1 MLTLLALLPP
11 TAVLVLMLVFRRH
24 SAWAGTVG
32 WLLALL
38 IANRAFGIGWQPMLW
53 AQVRGLFT
61 ALKILTIVWGAFLF
75 YRTTEAAGTIE
86 ALVAHLRHLSPRR
99 EAQVLILAWG
109 FAAFLQG
116 VGGFGVPVAIV
127 APLMVA
133 LGFDPIT
140 AVLLPALGYSWAISF
155 GSLGASIL
163 ALSSVVAVDEV
174 PLAVACAAFLAPI
187 ALLAGWAV
195 LRLSGGSLR
204 RSGWLWLR
212 MGLAMGGVQLGAA
225 ALGLWNVAA
234 LLGALAALAVAV
246 VFAEGGRNE
255 VGEES
260 SAPRLVRTGLKSLR
274 TGLKSRCL
282 GVRVGMERLGLDL
295 PPLSRLLPYVILLA
309 LIAALR
315 FLPPLRALFD
325 VVMLRLTL
333 PTGPTPAISL
343 FGSTGTL
350 LFYASLA
357 TVGLARRWGRL
368 DRARLRRLRSDFF
381 QGVRRTTFG
390 LLVMVLLAAT
400 MEGAG
405 MIELLARSLAAL
417 ADGLF
422 APFAPWLGA
431 LVAFVTGSNMASNL
445 LVGALQARMASLL
458 GLRVVIILAA
468 QNAGAALG
476 SILSPAK
483 LMIGCSTVGMTG
495 REGEVMRALLRRF
508 LPWLVL
514 LALLSWA
521 LA

>member
-133 LGFDPIT
+133 LGFDPMT

-163 ALSSVVAVDEV
+163 ALGSVVAVDEGR
-174 PLAVACAAFLAPI
+174 LAVACAAFLAPI

-246 VFAEGGRNE
+246 VFAEGGRE
-255 VGEES
+255 GS
-260 SAPRLVRTGLKSLR
+260 RVRTGLERRR

-282 GVRVGMERLGLDL
+282 GVRVGIERRGLDL

-476 SILSPAK
+476 SVLSPAK

>member
-99 EAQVLILAWG
+99 ETQVLILAWG

-133 LGFDPIT
+133 LGFDPMT

-163 ALSSVVAVDEV
+163 ALSSVVAVDEGR
-174 PLAVACAAFLAPI
+174 LAVACAAFLAPI

-204 RSGWLWLR
+204 RSGRLWLR
-212 MGLAMGGVQLGAA
+212 MGLAMDGVQLGAA

-246 VFAEGGRNE
+246 LFAEGGRE
-255 VGEES
+255 GS
-260 SAPRLVRTGLKSLR
+260 RVRTGLKSRR

-282 GVRVGMERLGLDL
+282 EFRASLERRRTGLGRRGLDL

-445 LVGALQARMASLL
+445 LVGALQARMAALL

-476 SILSPAK
+476 SVLSPAK

>member
-11 TAVLVLMLVFRRH
+11 TAVLVLMLVFHRQ

-38 IANRAFGIGWQPMLW
+38 IASRAFGVGWQPMLW

-61 ALKILTIVWGAFLF
+61 ALKIITIVWGAFLF

-86 ALVAHLRHLSPRR
+86 ALVVHLRHLSPRR
-99 EAQVLILAWG
+99 ESQVLILAWG

-204 RSGWLWLR
+204 RSGRLWLM

-234 LLGALAALAVAV
+234 LLGALAGLAVAV
-246 VFAEGGRNE
+246 VLAEGGRNE
-255 VGEES
+255 VGEGS
-260 SAPRLVRTGLKSLR
+260 SAPRLACPDPER
-274 TGLKSRCL
+274 RC
-282 GVRVGMERLGLDL
+282 VDL
-295 PPLSRLLPYVILLA
+295 PPLSRLLPYLILLA

-315 FLPPLRALFD
+315 FIPPLRALFD

-343 FGSTGTL
+343 FGNTGAV

-357 TVGLARRWGRL
+357 TVGLARRRGRL
-368 DRARLRRLRSDFF
+368 DSARLRRLRSDFF
-381 QGVRRTTFG
+381 HGVRRTTFG

-458 GLRVVIILAA
+458 GLRVVVILAA

-483 LMIGCSTVGMTG
+483 LMVGCSTVGMTG
-495 REGEVMRALLRRF
+495 REGEVMQALLRRF
-508 LPWLVL
+508 LPWLAL

>member
-38 IANRAFGIGWQPMLW
+38 VAHRAFGIGWQPMLW

-61 ALKILTIVWGAFLF
+61 ALKILSIVWGAFLF

-86 ALVAHLRHLSPRR
+86 ALVAHLRHLSPSR

-133 LGFDPIT
+133 LGFDPMT
-140 AVLLPALGYSWAISF
+140 AVLLPALGHTWAISF

-163 ALSSVVAVDEV
+163 ALSSVVEV
-174 PLAVACAAFLAPI
+174 AEGPLVVACAAFLALI

-234 LLGALAALAVAV
+234 LLGALAGLAVAV
-246 VFAEGGRNE
+246 VFAEGERRGGR
-255 VGEES
+255 GES
-260 SAPRLVRTGLKSLR
+260 PAADVDR
-274 TGLKSRCL
+274 
-282 GVRVGMERLGLDL
+282 
-295 PPLSRLLPYVILLA
+295 PPLSRLLPYAILLA

-333 PTGPTPAISL
+333 PTGPTPTISL
-343 FGSTGTL
+343 FGNTGAL

-368 DRARLRRLRSDFF
+368 DRVRMRRLRSDFF

-405 MIELLARSLAAL
+405 MIDLLARSLAAL

-445 LVGALQARMASLL
+445 LLGALQARMASLL
-458 GLRVVIILAA
+458 GLRVVVILAA

-508 LPWLVL
+508 LPWLLL

>member
-38 IANRAFGIGWQPMLW
+38 IANRAFGVGWQPMLW

-133 LGFDPIT
+133 LGFDPMT

-204 RSGWLWLR
+204 RSGRLWLR
-212 MGLAMGGVQLGAA
+212 MGLAMDGVQLGAA

-246 VFAEGGRNE
+246 VFAEGGRE
-255 VGEES
+255 GS
-260 SAPRLVRTGLKSLR
+260 RVRTGLERRR
-274 TGLKSRCL
+274 TGLKSRGL
-282 GVRVGMERLGLDL
+282 GGRVGMERQGLDL

-476 SILSPAK
+476 SVLSPAK